1 MDFLL
6 SEPSTLK
13 TFKIAGLALASLA
26 RKTSS
31 QLSPR
36 LFLRLALHW
45 PGQLGGVGRL
55 TQREKARRHLQRR
68 KHLLRQLPPPSTY
81 SFIEGLASLKL
92 FKKNLELMF
101 EDMDNKISD
110 DEALLFELK
119 NALESKT
126 FLMKK

>member
-36 LFLRLALHW
+36 LFLRLALH
-45 PGQLGGVGRL
+45 
-55 TQREKARRHLQRR
+55 
-68 KHLLRQLPPPSTY
+68 
-81 SFIEGLASLKL
+81 
-92 FKKNLELMF
+92 
-101 EDMDNKISD
+101 
-110 DEALLFELK
+110 
-119 NALESKT
+119 
-126 FLMKK
+126 